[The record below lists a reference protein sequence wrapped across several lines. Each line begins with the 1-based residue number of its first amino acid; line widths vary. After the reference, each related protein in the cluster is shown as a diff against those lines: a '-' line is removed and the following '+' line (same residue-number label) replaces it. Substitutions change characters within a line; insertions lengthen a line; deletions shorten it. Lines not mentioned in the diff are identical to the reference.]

1 MSSIAVRRPAESSVI
16 DASDNA
22 RGRASQSIALKAGAG
37 NGRAGQSNN
46 ITRRV
51 AAVVMVMVMV
61 VDDDRK
67 TRPMS
72 SAQQASPGDMVR
84 AEMGRSGPGA
94 PASRSRCGSSL
105 VMQS

>member
-61 VDDDRK
+61 MVVDDDRK

-84 AEMGRSGPGA
+84 AEMGRSGP
-94 PASRSRCGSSL
+94 
-105 VMQS
+105 

>member
-51 AAVVMVMVMV
+51 AAVVTVMV